1 MGYSSTVSTW
11 AAMLAAL
18 AAGACHGVSRQAAAI
33 GYAFPDRPTDVVRLA
48 EQVIDAA
55 NTPRLSIQIVRD
67 TTHEEDAPDVEV
79 KRAELL
85 VAVPGVV
92 AVVGHSSSR
101 GSLAAAPVY
110 NEAKIVQLTPTSTSR
125 LLWSAGPWTF
135 NLAPNDSVQG
145 ALIGRFVAERLGAR
159 RVTIFFV
166 NDEYGLDLRDGVAA
180 ELQRRGVAIGD
191 RVSMDLG
198 SDFATLV
205 RASLARSTP
214 DVVVVAGRQLETGT
228 IARLLRE
235 YGIPR
240 AVVGGDGALSLPQL
254 LEYAGPAADSI
265 YAVAF
270 WAVDDTNPRSRAFVA
285 DYRRVVGGTPQSFD
299 AMTYDALLLLAT
311 AIRAVGPTPSAVR
324 GYLLDLGRG
333 RPPYPG
339 VTGPITFAPSA
350 RPRLMMM
357 HLRGGVLH
365 RVQ

>member
-1 MGYSSTVSTW
+1 VPFW
-11 AAMLAAL
+11 AAILAAT
-18 AAGACHGVSRQAAAI
+18 AAGACRRAPPRAVAI
-33 GYAFPDRPTDVVRLA
+33 GYAFPNRPTDVVPLA
-48 EQVIDAA
+48 EQVIEAA
-55 NTPRLSIQIVRD
+55 NTPRLTIHIVRD
-67 TTHEEDAPDVEV
+67 STHEEDAPDVEV

-85 VAVPGVV
+85 VGIPGVV
-92 AVVGHSSSR
+92 GVVGHSSSR

-110 NEAKIVQLTPTSTSR
+110 NEARIVQLTPTSTSR
-125 LLWSAGPWTF
+125 LLWSAGPWTL

-145 ALIGRFVAERLGAR
+145 ALIGQFVAERLRAR
-159 RVTIFFV
+159 RVTVFFV

-180 ELQRRGVAIGD
+180 DLQRRGVAIGD

-214 DVVVVAGRQLETGT
+214 DVVVAAGRQLETGT

-235 YGIPR
+235 YRVPR
-240 AVVGGDGALSLPQL
+240 AVVAGDGALSLPQL
-254 LEYAGPAADSI
+254 LEYAGPAGDSI

-270 WAVDDTNPRSRAFVA
+270 WAADDTNPRSRAFVE
-285 DYRRVVGGTPQSFD
+285 DYRRMFGGTPQSFD

-311 AIRAVGPTPSAVR
+311 AIRAVGPEPSAVR
-324 GYLLDLGRG
+324 GFLQDLGRG

-339 VTGPITFAPSA
+339 VTGPITFTPSA

-357 HLRGGVLH
+357 HLQGGALH